1 MNMESK
7 KYRLIERITDIQS
20 EQVLHKI
27 EQVLNDLATER
38 DIISELHQSIA
49 EKLDLAALIQ
59 EKNYHG
65 VDRVEFDRL
74 IQEMD
79 IQEPVEELLAML
91 TP

>member
-1 MNMESK
+1 MESK

-38 DIISELHQSIA
+38 DIISELHQPIA

-59 EKNYHG
+59 EKNYQG

-74 IQEMD
+74 IQEMN